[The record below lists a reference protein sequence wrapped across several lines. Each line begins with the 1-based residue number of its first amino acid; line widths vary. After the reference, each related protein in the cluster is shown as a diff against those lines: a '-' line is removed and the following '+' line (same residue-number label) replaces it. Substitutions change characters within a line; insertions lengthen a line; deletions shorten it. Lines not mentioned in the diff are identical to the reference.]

1 MTKPTLTPKSFLTTL
16 TIMHL
21 SFFGAMLFFA
31 GMAYYVN
38 QNHAFNFENLDMT
51 YLFILVL
58 IGVFAI
64 FGGHYVKIKQLKK
77 ARNYSGLREKL
88 GIYQSASLI
97 NYAFVESA
105 AFFGIILYLITSE
118 FSYLLVALIL
128 MIHFLTIRPTK
139 EKIIK
144 SLQLGREHQME
155 FNRENQEL
163 N

>member
-1 MTKPTLTPKSFLTTL
+1 MTKPRLTPNSFLTTL

-31 GMAYYVN
+31 GIAYYIN
-38 QNHAFNFENLDMT
+38 QNHVFDFENINKT
-51 YLFILVL
+51 YLLILVL
-58 IGVFAI
+58 IGVSAI
-64 FGGHYVKIKQLKK
+64 FGGHYVKIKQLEK
-77 ARNYSGLREKL
+77 ARNYNSLGEKL

-105 AFFGIILYLITSE
+105 AFFGIILYLMTSE

-139 EKIIK
+139 DKIIK

-155 FNRENQEL
+155 FNNENQEL

>member
-1 MTKPTLTPKSFLTTL
+1 MTKPRLTPKSFLNTL
-16 TIMHL
+16 TLMHL
-21 SFFGAMLFFA
+21 SFFMAMLFFA
-31 GMAYYVN
+31 GMAYYIN
-38 QNHAFNFENLDMT
+38 QSHEFDFENLDMT
-51 YLFILVL
+51 FLLILVL
-58 IGVFAI
+58 FGVSAI
-64 FGGHYVKIKQLKK
+64 FGGHFIKLKQLEK

-88 GIYQSASLI
+88 VIYQSALLI
-97 NYAFVESA
+97 NFAIVESA
-105 AFFGIILYLITSE
+105 AFFGIILYLIKSE

-128 MIHFLTIRPTK
+128 MIHFLTIKPTK